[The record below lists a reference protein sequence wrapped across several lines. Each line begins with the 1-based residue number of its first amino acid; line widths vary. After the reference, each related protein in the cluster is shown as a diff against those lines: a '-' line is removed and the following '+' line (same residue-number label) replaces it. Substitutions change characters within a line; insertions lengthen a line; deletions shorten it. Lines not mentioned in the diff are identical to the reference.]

1 MPRESKKARRQRAG
15 EILDILRQEYPD
27 AWCSLDYDNPLQL
40 LVATIL
46 AAQCTDRRVNIVT
59 EDLFRKYK
67 TAEDFA
73 RADPSELQ
81 DEIRSTGFFRNKS
94 KSIIGSAGKIVDE
107 HDGEVPDEMDDL
119 LELPGVARKT
129 ANVVLGSAFHK
140 NAGIVVDTHVT
151 RLANRLKLT
160 THKTN
165 SGDKIEKDLMDLIP
179 QEDWTFFAHALVHH
193 GRAIC
198 TARKPDCPDCPLRDL
213 CPSAGK
219 V

>member
-94 KSIIGSAGKIVDE
+94 KSIIGSARKMVDE

-198 TARKPDCPDCPLRDL
+198 TARRPDCPDCPLRDL

>member
-1 MPRESKKARRQRAG
+1 MPRESKKARTERAG
-15 EILDILRQEYPD
+15 EILEILRQEYPD

-59 EDLFRKYK
+59 EDLFRKYDN
-67 TAEDFA
+67 AEDFA
-73 RADPSELQ
+73 RADVSELQ

-94 KSIIGSAGKIVDE
+94 KSIIGAARKIVDE
-107 HDGEVPDEMDDL
+107 HDGQVPDKMEDL
-119 LELPGVARKT
+119 LKLPGVARKT

-151 RLANRLKLT
+151 RLANRLRLT
-160 THKTN
+160 AHKTN
-165 SGDKIEKDLMDLIP
+165 AGDKIEKDLMDLIP

-198 TARKPDCPDCPLRDL
+198 TARKPDCPNCPLGDL

>member
-1 MPRESKKARRQRAG
+1 VPRESKKARTERAG
-15 EILDILRQEYPD
+15 EILEILRQEYPD

-59 EDLFRKYK
+59 EDLFRKYDN
-67 TAEDFA
+67 AEDFA
-73 RADPSELQ
+73 RADVSELQ

-94 KSIIGSAGKIVDE
+94 KSIIGAARKIVDE
-107 HDGEVPDEMDDL
+107 HDGQVPDKMEDL
-119 LELPGVARKT
+119 LKLPGVARKT

-151 RLANRLKLT
+151 RLANRLRLT
-160 THKTN
+160 AHKTN
-165 SGDKIEKDLMDLIP
+165 AGDKIEKDLMDLIP

-198 TARKPDCPDCPLRDL
+198 TARKPDCPNCPLGDL

>member
-198 TARKPDCPDCPLRDL
+198 TARRPDCPDCPLRDL